1 MKYIPLFLLIAFANV
16 AQAINLT
23 FDFTERDRMGVTG
36 GTHQYL
42 FDELNGTEFL
52 GQKISLDINFSGEQ
66 FIRIFSITSQRL
78 ELHFDLYTNNYPIPY
93 TGSGFRDL
101 VDNVSGYVT
110 GKNGKEI
117 KKADPVVGGSW
128 GGIGIFPIRNPE
140 NGGPFNPN
148 IKTPL
153 DIYGAHLEFTLGNYP
168 GTYITFG
175 GFMLN
180 TNFEGFIPEFGT
192 AFGIGPDYLPKD
204 LVDYGEAVKWAQ
216 QAYQAQTASVP
227 DAGSTLALFGIAFAA
242 IGGLRQFQ
250 TKQSKNESNNR
261 NYYCLS
267 LVPQHRGTGVSK
279 TAFSRRG

>member
-93 TGSGFRDL
+93 TESGFRDL

-110 GKNGKEI
+110 GKE
-117 KKADPVVGGSW
+117 W
-128 GGIGIFPIRNPE
+128 Q
-140 NGGPFNPN
+140 
-148 IKTPL
+148 
-153 DIYGAHLEFTLGNYP
+153 GN
-168 GTYITFG
+168 
-175 GFMLN
+175 
-180 TNFEGFIPEFGT
+180 
-192 AFGIGPDYLPKD
+192 
-204 LVDYGEAVKWAQ
+204 Q
-216 QAYQAQTASVP
+216 
-227 DAGSTLALFGIAFAA
+227 
-242 IGGLRQFQ
+242 
-250 TKQSKNESNNR
+250 ESR
-261 NYYCLS
+261 S
-267 LVPQHRGTGVSK
+267 
-279 TAFSRRG
+279 SRRGLLGWHRNLPNPRSGKWWPL